1 MPDFNHAYIGNLVVQ
16 AQSGSG
22 EAFAE
27 LYATTY
33 NHIYNYSM
41 HYLRDVYMAQDAV
54 QETYISALKN
64 INNIKDPSLFI
75 AWLNQICF
83 HVCYDM
89 NRKTRPDAFSP
100 ELIELI
106 LDETPEHNP
115 GRHYEDKEEIE
126 AVKKAVL
133 ALPFL
138 EQQVI
143 VMRYYNEMKLE
154 DIAAALSCSRS
165 SVKRYINNG
174 KKLLAKKL
182 RKEEPGN
189 AQKRTR

>member
-1 MPDFNHAYIGNLVVQ
+1 MADFNHAYIGNLVIR
-16 AQSGSG
+16 AQSGSS

-33 NHIYNYSM
+33 NHVYNYSR
-41 HYLRDVYMAQDAV
+41 HYLRDAYLAQDAV

-64 INNIKDPSLFI
+64 INNIKDPSLFV

-89 NRKTRPDAFSP
+89 TRKIKPDSMSS
-100 ELIELI
+100 ELLDLV
-106 LDETPEHNP
+106 LDEKPEHNP
-115 GRHYEDKEEIE
+115 GEHYEDKEEIE
-126 AVKKAVL
+126 AVREAV
-133 ALPFL
+133 ASLPFL

-143 VMRYYNEMKLE
+143 VMRFYNEMKLE

-165 SVKRYINNG
+165 SVKRYINSG
-174 KKLLAKKL
+174 KKALEKAL
-182 RKEEPGN
+182 RKGGDG
-189 AQKRTR
+189 R

>member
-1 MPDFNHAYIGNLVVQ
+1 MPDFNHAYIGNLVIQ
-16 AQSGSG
+16 AQSGSS

-33 NHIYNYSM
+33 NHIYNYSR
-41 HYLRDVYMAQDAV
+41 HYLRDAYMAQDAV

-64 INNIKDPSLFI
+64 LNNLKDPSLI
-75 AWLNQICF
+75 VAWLNQISF

-89 NRKTRPDAFSP
+89 TRKNHADTVNP
-100 ELIELI
+100 ELLDLV
-106 LDETPEHNP
+106 LDEKPEHNP
-115 GRHYEDKEEIE
+115 DEHYEDKEEIE
-126 AVKKAVL
+126 AVNKAVSS
-133 ALPFL
+133 LPFL

-165 SVKRYINNG
+165 SVKRYILSG
-174 KKLLAKKL
+174 KKKLEKML
-182 RKEEPGN
+182 RKEERRRN
-189 AQKRTR
+189 VE

>member
-1 MPDFNHAYIGNLVVQ
+1 MPDFNHAYIGNLVIQ

-27 LYATTY
+27 LYATTF
-33 NHIYNYSM
+33 NHIYNYSR
-41 HYLRDVYMAQDAV
+41 HYLRDDYMAQDAV

-64 INNIKDPSLFI
+64 INNLKDPSLFI

-89 NRKTRPDAFSP
+89 TRKNRPDTISS
-100 ELIELI
+100 ELMELI
-106 LDETPEHNP
+106 LDDTPEHNP
-115 GRHYEDKEEIE
+115 DENYEDKEEID
-126 AVKKAVL
+126 AVKRAVQS
-133 ALPFL
+133 LPFL

-143 VMRYYNEMKLE
+143 VMRFYNEMKLE

-165 SVKRYINNG
+165 SIKRYINSG

-182 RKEEPGN
+182 RKEGG
-189 AQKRTR
+189 QS

>member
-1 MPDFNHAYIGNLVVQ
+1 MPDFNHAYIGNLVIK

-33 NHIYNYSM
+33 NHVYNYAR
-41 HYLRDVYMAQDAV
+41 HYLRDAYMAQDAV

-64 INNIKDPSLFI
+64 INNLKDPSLFV
-75 AWLNQICF
+75 AWLNQISF

-89 NRKTRPDAFSP
+89 TRKNRSDNVNP
-100 ELIELI
+100 ELLELV
-106 LDETPEHNP
+106 LDEKQDHNP
-115 GRHYEDKEEIE
+115 DEHYEYNEEIA
-126 AVKKAVL
+126 AVNSAVSS
-133 ALPFL
+133 LPFL

-143 VMRYYNEMKLE
+143 VMRFYNEMKLE

-165 SVKRYINNG
+165 SVKRYIISG
-174 KKLLAKKL
+174 KKRLEKILG
-182 RKEEPGN
+182 KEGRRHDN
-189 AQKRTR
+189 

>member
-1 MPDFNHAYIGNLVVQ
+1 MTDFNHAYIGNLVIS
-16 AQSGSG
+16 AQSGSS

-33 NHIYNYSM
+33 NHTYNYSM
-41 HYLRDVYMAQDAV
+41 HYLRDTYLAQDAV

-64 INNIKDPSLFI
+64 INNLKDPSLFV

-89 NRKTRPDAFSP
+89 SRKNNPDSFSS
-100 ELIELI
+100 ELLELI
-106 LDETPEHNP
+106 LDEKPEHNP
-115 GRHYEDKEEIE
+115 GEHYENKEELKTVTD
-126 AVKKAVL
+126 AVNS
-133 ALPFL
+133 LPFL

-154 DIAAALSCSRS
+154 DIAAALNCSRS
-165 SVKRYINNG
+165 SVKRYLNSG
-174 KKLLAKKL
+174 KKTLSKML
-182 RKEEPGN
+182 RKEG
-189 AQKRTR
+189 K

>member
-1 MPDFNHAYIGNLVVQ
+1 MPDFNHAYIGELVIN
-16 AQSGSG
+16 AQSGNS

-33 NHIYNYSM
+33 NHVYNYSR
-41 HYLRDVYMAQDAV
+41 HYLRDDYLAQDAV

-83 HVCYDM
+83 HVCYDTA
-89 NRKTRPDAFSP
+89 KKHHPDSVSSELLELVLDERPD
-100 ELIELI
+100 
-106 LDETPEHNP
+106 HNP
-115 GRHYEDKEEIE
+115 DEHYEDKEELKAVND
-126 AVKKAVL
+126 AVK

-143 VMRYYNEMKLE
+143 VMRFYNEMKLE

-165 SVKRYINNG
+165 TVKRYINSG
-174 KKLLAKKL
+174 KKLLEKRL
-182 RKEEPGN
+182 RREG
-189 AQKRTR
+189 TI